1 MNLRLVIHSWR
12 HVESRFKPRS
22 LPWTFQDIKNL
33 TELTLM
39 DFTLDLKSVLMFSQL
54 RVLGLMK
61 LLIDDH
67 MSESSLSLPED

>member
-1 MNLRLVIHSWR
+1 MSNLDLNLAAYLS
-12 HVESRFKPRS
+12 F
-22 LPWTFQDIKNL
+22 FQDIKNL

-54 RVLGLMK
+54 RVLCLMK

>member
-1 MNLRLVIHSWR
+1 
-12 HVESRFKPRS
+12 
-22 LPWTFQDIKNL
+22 
-33 TELTLM
+33 M

-67 MSESSLSLPED
+67 MSESSLSLPEDWRIVSEKM